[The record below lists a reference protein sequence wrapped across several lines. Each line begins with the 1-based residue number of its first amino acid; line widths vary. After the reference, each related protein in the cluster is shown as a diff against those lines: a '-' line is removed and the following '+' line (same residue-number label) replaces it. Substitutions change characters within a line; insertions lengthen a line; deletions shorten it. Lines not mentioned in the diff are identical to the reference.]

1 MKTKKNHI
9 EEKEL
14 KTKKIRKKLKMK
26 KSVPILLFS
35 LLAIVIMAV
44 IFYVTY
50 DRYDDLTEL
59 KIENYELY
67 QYFGGVKFEYTG
79 ELSFK
84 SNGELVNLKY
94 KDIEIEVDSTPIYF
108 MNVEN
113 EMIIPLTMGY
123 YIPRLANKNYKLP
136 GFTKIGVNPEK
147 YSAYLINDSGNVELE
162 TSFLYDGVDLYVF
175 LFETEIMINGQKIV
189 LSPLSYVQVVYGG
202 DVIYYDKAK
211 DKYTEILEVKTDVV
225 ADMGLQK
232 LNLSTDMIM
241 YQNSNKLL
249 IKNVKSAPTFSK

>member
-1 MKTKKNHI
+1 MKQGKNHMD
-9 EEKEL
+9 EKAL
-14 KTKKIRKKLKMK
+14 KTKQIRKQLKMK
-26 KSVPILLFS
+26 KNVPILLFS
-35 LLAIVIMAV
+35 LLAIVIMVV
-44 IFYVTY
+44 IFCVTY

-67 QYFGGVKFEYTG
+67 QYFGGIKFEYTG

-108 MNVEN
+108 SNVEN

-147 YSAYLINDSGNVELE
+147 YSAYLINDNGNVELE

-175 LFETEIMINGQKIV
+175 LFETEIVINGQKIV
-189 LSPLSYVQVVYGG
+189 LSPLSYVSVVYGG
-202 DVIYYDKAK
+202 DVIYYDKAS
-211 DKYTEILEVKTDVV
+211 DKYIEIPNVKTDVV
-225 ADMGLQK
+225 ANMGLQK

-241 YQNSNKLL
+241 YENSNKLL

>member
-9 EEKEL
+9 EEKEI

-35 LLAIVIMAV
+35 LLAIVIMVV